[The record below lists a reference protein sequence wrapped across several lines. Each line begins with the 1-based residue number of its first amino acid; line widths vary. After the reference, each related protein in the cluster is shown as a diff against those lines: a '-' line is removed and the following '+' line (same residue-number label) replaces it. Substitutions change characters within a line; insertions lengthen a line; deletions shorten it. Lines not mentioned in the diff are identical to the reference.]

1 MMAHVVLL
9 GDSIFDNARYV
20 PGRPAVIEQ
29 VRQALP
35 GGWRASLL
43 AVDGHVTGDVA
54 GQLRG
59 LPADATHLVVSA
71 GGNDALGESLIL
83 GEPSR
88 TVGEGLALLQEVR
101 DRFADAY
108 RAMLQALAAVGKP
121 TAVCTVYDAVPG
133 LAPAERAA
141 LAGFNEVILREAFA
155 AGLPVIDLR
164 LACDRPADY
173 SHVSPIEP
181 SFVGG
186 TKIVRLI
193 AEVVTTHDFGCRRST
208 VYA

>member
-71 GGNDALGESLIL
+71 GGNDALGSGWVMDTPGPPEEAKIGSS
-83 GEPSR
+83 GARS
-88 TVGEGLALLQEVR
+88 VS
-101 DRFADAY
+101 
-108 RAMLQALAAVGKP
+108 
-121 TAVCTVYDAVPG
+121 VCG
-133 LAPAERAA
+133 
-141 LAGFNEVILREAFA
+141 
-155 AGLPVIDLR
+155 
-164 LACDRPADY
+164 
-173 SHVSPIEP
+173 
-181 SFVGG
+181 
-186 TKIVRLI
+186 
-193 AEVVTTHDFGCRRST
+193 
-208 VYA
+208 